1 MVNEEQSVYTDDYDD
16 GFNKFFE
23 DIKKNKIKSWFI
35 VLLFLAFIAVIVYYI
50 CMALDLGELSIIIA
64 MIFAIVSTW
73 GSYYYSDKI
82 VLKLN
87 NARPATREED
97 LKLVNILDSL
107 VISAGLPEKPQLYVI
122 EDAQPNA
129 FATGRNPK
137 HAVICVTTGLL
148 EKLDYYELEGVLAHE
163 MSHIKNYDI
172 LLSAVVSVMVGFVV
186 ILSDWFTRISFYGG
200 RRGRDGDNDNNGNA
214 IIMLIGL
221 IFLILAP
228 IFGQLMQLA
237 ISRKREFLA
246 DATAI
251 EFTRNPDGLIS
262 ALEKISA
269 DPNELKVAN
278 KATENMYIANP
289 FRNKKKSSDLWSTHP
304 STEARIEALRN
315 LK

>member
-1 MVNEEQSVYTDDYDD
+1 M
-16 GFNKFFE
+16 FE

-200 RRGRDGDNDNNGNA
+200 RRGRDRDNDNNGNA
-214 IIMLIGL
+214 IVMLIGL

-246 DATAI
+246 DATAV

>member
-1 MVNEEQSVYTDDYDD
+1 M
-16 GFNKFFE
+16 FE

-73 GSYYYSDKI
+73 SSYYYSDKI

-148 EKLDYYELEGVLAHE
+148 EKLDY
-163 MSHIKNYDI
+163 
-172 LLSAVVSVMVGFVV
+172 
-186 ILSDWFTRISFYGG
+186 
-200 RRGRDGDNDNNGNA
+200 
-214 IIMLIGL
+214 
-221 IFLILAP
+221 
-228 IFGQLMQLA
+228 
-237 ISRKREFLA
+237 
-246 DATAI
+246 
-251 EFTRNPDGLIS
+251 
-262 ALEKISA
+262 
-269 DPNELKVAN
+269 
-278 KATENMYIANP
+278 
-289 FRNKKKSSDLWSTHP
+289 
-304 STEARIEALRN
+304 
-315 LK
+315 

>member
-1 MVNEEQSVYTDDYDD
+1 M
-16 GFNKFFE
+16 FE

-129 FATGRNPK
+129 FATGRNPE

-148 EKLDYYELEGVLAHE
+148 EKLNYYELEGVIAHE

-172 LLSAVVSVMVGFVV
+172 LLSAVVSVFVGLIVM
-186 ILSDWFTRISFYGG
+186 LSDMFSRIMFWGG
-200 RRGRDGDNDNNGNA
+200 LKDDRDNDSKANG
-214 IIMLIGL
+214 ILMLLGL
-221 IFLILAP
+221 IFLILSP
-228 IFGQLMQLA
+228 IFGTLMQLA
-237 ISRKREFLA
+237 LSRKREFLA
-246 DATAI
+246 DATAV

-262 ALEKISA
+262 ALEKLEN
-269 DPNELKVAN
+269 DPNELETAN
-278 KATENMYIANP
+278 SATANMYIINP
-289 FRNKKKSSDLWSTHP
+289 FKKNGDKGKRKTSSLWSTHP
-304 STEARIEALRN
+304 STADRIEALRN
-315 LK
+315 IR

>member
-1 MVNEEQSVYTDDYDD
+1 M
-16 GFNKFFE
+16 FE
-23 DIKKNKIKSWFI
+23 DIKKNKIKSGLI
-35 VLLFLAFIAVIVYYI
+35 VFMFLAFISIIVYYI
-50 CMALDLGELSIIIA
+50 CMAFDLGELSLVIA
-64 MIFAIVSTW
+64 FIFAVLSTA
-73 GSYYYSDKI
+73 GSYFYSDKI

-148 EKLDYYELEGVLAHE
+148 DKLEYYELEGVIAHE
-163 MSHIKNYDI
+163 MAHIKNYDI
-172 LLSAVVSVMVGFVV
+172 LLSAIVSVMVGFVV

-200 RRGRDGDNDNNGNA
+200 GRGRDRDNEGNGNA

-289 FRNKKKSSDLWSTHP
+289 FRDKKKTSSLWSTHP
-304 STEARIEALRN
+304 STEDRIEALKN

>member
-1 MVNEEQSVYTDDYDD
+1 M
-16 GFNKFFE
+16 FE

-129 FATGRNPK
+129 FATGRNPE

-214 IIMLIGL
+214 IVMLIGL

>member
-1 MVNEEQSVYTDDYDD
+1 M
-16 GFNKFFE
+16 FE

-107 VISAGLPEKPQLYVI
+107 VISAGLQEKPQLYVV

-148 EKLDYYELEGVLAHE
+148 DKLDYYELEGVLAHE

-200 RRGRDGDNDNNGNA
+200 RRGRDRDNDNNGNV
-214 IIMLIGL
+214 IVMLIGL

>member
-1 MVNEEQSVYTDDYDD
+1 M
-16 GFNKFFE
+16 FE

-172 LLSAVVSVMVGFVV
+172 LLSAVVSVMVGFIV

-200 RRGRDGDNDNNGNA
+200 RRGRDRDNDNNGNA
-214 IIMLIGL
+214 IVMLIGL

-278 KATENMYIANP
+278 KATENMYIASP
-289 FRNKKKSSDLWSTHP
+289 FRNKKKASDLWSTHP